1 MNFEELFNNLKEE
14 IITEAKEK
22 FGEQGKDI
30 ITDMEEYLAH
40 SKEKLKKWT
49 ILFTEGNID
58 KEELAWLLQSQKDL
72 LILKTLQDAGVS
84 KISIGHFKNKV
95 IDSVFSKV
103 LALAIS

>member
-1 MNFEELFNNLKEE
+1 MNFEDLFNDLKEE

-30 ITDMEEYLAH
+30 IVDMEEYLTH

-49 ILFTEGNID
+49 LLFADGNID

-72 LILKTLQDAGVS
+72 LILKTLQNAGIS

-95 IDSVFSKV
+95 IDSVFTKILELSV
-103 LALAIS
+103 

>member
-1 MNFEELFNNLKEE
+1 MNFEELFNDLKEE

-22 FGEQGKDI
+22 FGEQGKNI
-30 ITDMEEYLAH
+30 IADMEEYLAH

-49 ILFTEGNID
+49 LLFAEGNID

-72 LILKTLQDAGVS
+72 LILKTLQNAGVS

-95 IDSVFSKV
+95 IDSVFTKILE
-103 LALAIS
+103 LAN

>member
-1 MNFEELFNNLKEE
+1 MNFEELFNDLKEE

-22 FGEQGKDI
+22 FGEQGKNI
-30 ITDMEEYLAH
+30 VADMEEYLAH

-49 ILFTEGNID
+49 LLFAEGNID

-72 LILKTLQDAGVS
+72 LILKTLQNAGVS

-95 IDSVFSKV
+95 IDSVFTKILE
-103 LALAIS
+103 LAN

>member
-1 MNFEELFNNLKEE
+1 MNFEELFNDLKEE

-30 ITDMEEYLAH
+30 IADMEEYLAH

-49 ILFTEGNID
+49 LLFAAGNID

-72 LILKTLQDAGVS
+72 LVLKTLQNAGVS

-95 IDSVFSKV
+95 IDSVFSKILE
-103 LALAIS
+103 LAN

>member
-1 MNFEELFNNLKEE
+1 MNFEELFNDLKEE

-30 ITDMEEYLAH
+30 IADMEEYLAH

-49 ILFTEGNID
+49 LLFAAGSID

-72 LILKTLQDAGVS
+72 LILKTLQNAGVS

-95 IDSVFSKV
+95 IDSVFSKILE
-103 LALAIS
+103 LAN